1 MKYCQFFVFPQ
12 IHIKYPQLTFR
23 LFERTNAPNA
33 AQVWSTKSKCLFAML
48 QHCFQA
54 GPVYMI
60 IWKLFI
66 ILTHW
71 QLLVDIVYSKLSMYP
86 ILDCFVN
93 TRILSVYE
101 NIDSSIC
108 QKIISSNLFSGHHN
122 VYESDSDQIISSNV
136 DNNNVS
142 NKLNNLCSLEI
153 KYDVS

>member
-1 MKYCQFFVFPQ
+1 
-12 IHIKYPQLTFR
+12 
-23 LFERTNAPNA
+23 
-33 AQVWSTKSKCLFAML
+33 
-48 QHCFQA
+48 
-54 GPVYMI
+54 
-60 IWKLFI
+60 
-66 ILTHW
+66 
-71 QLLVDIVYSKLSMYP
+71 MYP

-108 QKIISSNLFSGHHN
+108 QKIISSDLFLGHHN

-136 DNNNVS
+136 ENNNVS